1 MEITYQE
8 ANNVV
13 KQFLTEHPSE
23 LNHLKHFLVENA
35 KVIQYLYATL
45 FPKYYSRNNKIGIQN
60 KSLVDLA
67 YREWIFDIKN
77 KPQVAKDPNNNNK
90 PERNINEFEQVPI
103 KEESSPP
110 LQKFFLLKQKK
121 KKKKKKNI
129 ETNKAK
135 EQMYYK
141 QERKRKNLKK

>member
-1 MEITYQE
+1 M
-8 ANNVV
+8 
-13 KQFLTEHPSE
+13 
-23 LNHLKHFLVENA
+23 
-35 KVIQYLYATL
+35 
-45 FPKYYSRNNKIGIQN
+45 FPKYYSRNNKFGIQN

-77 KPQVAKDPNNNNK
+77 KPQVAKDPNNYNK

-103 KEESSPP
+103 KEEESSPP
-110 LQKFFLLKQKK
+110 LQKFFLFKR
-121 KKKKKKNI
+121 KKKKKNV

-141 QERKRKNLKK
+141 QDRKRKNLKK